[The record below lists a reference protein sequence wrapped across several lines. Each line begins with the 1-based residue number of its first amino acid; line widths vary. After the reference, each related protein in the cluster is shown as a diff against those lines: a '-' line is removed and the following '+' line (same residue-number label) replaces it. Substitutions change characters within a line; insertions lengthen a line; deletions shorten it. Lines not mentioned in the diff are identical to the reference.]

1 MRHGNNKRQNERIK
15 RIVAILCALFVVLA
29 FIASVVL
36 PPAFA
41 ATKSDVENAQKKT
54 EQAKK
59 DVQNAKD
66 KKKGAI
72 DEYNSI
78 EKQISDTEDDIVI
91 IENQIEQT
99 KQDLALK
106 EEELQQAQ
114 NEYDEYEKIF
124 LVRAR
129 TMYENGNVE
138 YLEILFGSQ
147 SFSDFISKMDIVSK
161 LVEYDRDIMVK
172 LDESKKRIESAKAE
186 IENILSRQEESKGM
200 LENKRVS
207 LENALSEKERLISSL
222 SEDIEKFEEIYNSAL
237 KAQEEMIRKYS
248 AATSYA
254 SNPVKYTGGQFEWP
268 VPSSSRITSYYGTRI
283 HPISKTKKFHSGLDI
298 GAAYGTNIVAAAD
311 GTVTLATTNGGYGKC
326 IIINHGSGI
335 TTLYGH
341 NSSLLVSSGDT
352 VKRGQVIA
360 KAGSTG
366 VSTGPHCHFEVRI
379 NGSTTDP
386 LPYLK

>member
-1 MRHGNNKRQNERIK
+1 MRHANNKRQNERIK

-114 NEYDEYEKIF
+114 NEY
-124 LVRAR
+124 RSR
-129 TMYENGNVE
+129 
-138 YLEILFGSQ
+138 
-147 SFSDFISKMDIVSK
+147 
-161 LVEYDRDIMVK
+161 
-172 LDESKKRIESAKAE
+172 SKK
-186 IENILSRQEESKGM
+186 
-200 LENKRVS
+200 
-207 LENALSEKERLISSL
+207 AL
-222 SEDIEKFEEIYNSAL
+222 
-237 KAQEEMIRKYS
+237 
-248 AATSYA
+248 
-254 SNPVKYTGGQFEWP
+254 
-268 VPSSSRITSYYGTRI
+268 PS
-283 HPISKTKKFHSGLDI
+283 
-298 GAAYGTNIVAAAD
+298 
-311 GTVTLATTNGGYGKC
+311 
-326 IIINHGSGI
+326 
-335 TTLYGH
+335 
-341 NSSLLVSSGDT
+341 
-352 VKRGQVIA
+352 
-360 KAGSTG
+360 
-366 VSTGPHCHFEVRI
+366 
-379 NGSTTDP
+379 
-386 LPYLK
+386 